1 MKVLVLSL
9 VFVSQFSLA
18 KTSIEFNTLIEQQA
32 QSQNETHLALT
43 KEVGPAPILE
53 AAPADQNRIVFL
65 NRQIKLE
72 EVFSKKP
79 DPKKH
84 RRLGSSEKIEENDFE
99 RLDSELSGAR

>member
-1 MKVLVLSL
+1 MRVLVLSL

-18 KTSIEFNTLIEQQA
+18 KTSIEFNALIEQQA

-53 AAPADQNRIVFL
+53 AAPADQNRIVFS
-65 NRQIKLE
+65 NRQVKLE
-72 EVFSKKP
+72 EFFRKKHE
-79 DPKKH
+79 PKKY
-84 RRLGSSEKIEENDFE
+84 RRLGSNDKIEENDFE